1 NYIIIA
7 WRNLWNNKVYSLIN
21 IVGLAVAMAACLL
34 IYLYI
39 SFERS
44 YDNFHEH
51 GNNIYR
57 LITTRTVD
65 GVEEPSH
72 STLGSGYGPFLK
84 SNLPEI
90 EEFARLQIE
99 DDTEF
104 DFQYGPL
111 ENQSSREDKVFYADP
126 SFLDMF
132 SFPLLVGDATTALDE
147 PNSIVIT
154 ESLAK
159 KYLGWNPQNDQPN
172 DILDQSIIYNKTNF
186 FKITGVAKDIPSNSH
201 IKFNALIS
209 VETIKTSWWR
219 GFDNEEGMG
228 ECILYYLLN
237 PNTDVTAL
245 TEKIVGLFEKRYAES
260 MKKLNITFSFQLQ
273 PIREIHLS
281 SGDFKGEMEVRGD
294 IRIVRFLIIICLF
307 ILAIA
312 WTNYIN
318 LTTTRSMKRAKEVG
332 IKKIV
337 GAGKKQLIEQFLVE
351 STMVNLIA
359 LLLAIT
365 MAQVL
370 LPYFEQLI
378 GKDLQVD
385 LFSRELLI
393 IISGFLVLGVFVSGL
408 YPALLLS
415 SFKSISMLSGIKNRG
430 SNRAGLR
437 KTLVVM

>member
-1 NYIIIA
+1 
-7 WRNLWNNKVYSLIN
+7 
-21 IVGLAVAMAACLL
+21 
-34 IYLYI
+34 
-39 SFERS
+39 
-44 YDNFHEH
+44 
-51 GNNIYR
+51 
-57 LITTRTVD
+57 
-65 GVEEPSH
+65 EEPSH

-378 GKDLQVD
+378 GKDLQVG
-385 LFSRELLI
+385 LFNRELLI
-393 IISGFLVLGVFVSGL
+393 IIFGFLVLGVFVSGL

-415 SFKSISMLSGIKNRG
+415 SFKSFSILSGIKNRG

-437 KTLVVM
+437 KTLVVMQYMITFSLILGTF

>member
-1 NYIIIA
+1 
-7 WRNLWNNKVYSLIN
+7 
-21 IVGLAVAMAACLL
+21 
-34 IYLYI
+34 
-39 SFERS
+39 
-44 YDNFHEH
+44 
-51 GNNIYR
+51 
-57 LITTRTVD
+57 
-65 GVEEPSH
+65 SH
-72 STLGSGYGPFLK
+72 STLGSGYGPFLN

-172 DILDQSIIYNKTNF
+172 DILDQSIIYKTNF

-378 GKDLQVD
+378 GKDLQVG
-385 LFSRELLI
+385 LFNRELLI
-393 IISGFLVLGVFVSGL
+393 IIFGFLVLGVFVSGL

-415 SFKSISMLSGIKNRG
+415 SFKSFS
-430 SNRAGLR
+430 
-437 KTLVVM
+437 